1 MEPFY
6 KIAVPH
12 NDILE
17 GRHAPDVFAAKL
29 GQVFKGKGALEYKNS
44 AQFFKNTHETLGLTR
59 LLSNVEARL
68 KGGESDSVIQ
78 IQTPFGGGKTHAQIA
93 MYHKASKWD
102 ARRVVIDGAAIDAEK
117 ETLWGMLEKQL
128 TGKIDRFNRET
139 SPGRDAL
146 CELLSK
152 QRKPVLILI
161 DELLEYVTKAAG
173 VEVGDST
180 RAAQTVAF
188 MQELTEAAGILEK
201 VALVLTL
208 PSSAM
213 EHFDESAERLYRQL
227 QKVSG
232 RVKKI
237 YTPVMDHEIAQ
248 VIRHRLFSKV
258 DETQASNTINE
269 FMAYA
274 KKESILPP
282 GTEPSDYQKR
292 FEVSYPFLPETIDV
306 LYQQWG
312 SLPTF
317 QRTRGVL
324 RLLALVIYSL
334 KETAIPY
341 IRLADFNLN
350 IQDIRQELLEHIG
363 MPYDSVLSADITRDD
378 AGAKK
383 VDQEYGDSYKE
394 LRLGTLTATTIFMYS
409 FPEGV
414 ENRGAT
420 FGEIKRSATTLPYP
434 SSAVIEASN
443 KLKRKLFFL
452 QDEGER
458 VYFTTQAN
466 LNSIL
471 HTKIE
476 NLDEAEINA
485 FEEKLLHE
493 NGFGEKLKTFV
504 WPKDGSKI
512 PDDASLKLVILKS
525 SDDLSMMDH
534 ILETKGCTPRAYRNT
549 LFFLAPLKR
558 EHSAFYQHLKEFLA
572 YKAIYS
578 DQKRMSELLR
588 SQQQEVR
595 KAKETAEKGL
605 NDALRRYYRTVFIP
619 AEKGFNERE
628 LSIPAAGL
636 NIQLSDVVY
645 DHLHAEGDILENLQP
660 IVIKEMYLNTT
671 SYVLTEQL
679 YNSSATTRGALRVS
693 SSSAWELGIRH
704 GVELGHFGLGQL
716 NEGEPIHQYFKKK
729 PLDIS
734 LSGDEVIIHAD
745 ICMEQRKKIKRPNE
759 HGEGNPNLSTEI
771 EGSENVE
778 NGETENS
785 IQPDEGTAQNVL
797 NEVPLKFILPQDKK
811 VSDLLGMMAF
821 LQSKFDTLHIELL
834 ATNGKMSEQEY
845 EDNIGET
852 VVQMGIKLE

>member
-1 MEPFY
+1 MLPFY
-6 KIAVPH
+6 EIAVPH

-17 GRHAPDVFAAKL
+17 GRHTPDVFAAKL
-29 GQVFKGKGALEYKNS
+29 GQVFKGRGALEYKDS
-44 AQFFKNTHETLGLTR
+44 EQFFKKTHETSGLTK
-59 LLSNVEARL
+59 LLSDVETRL
-68 KGGESDSVIQ
+68 KGGEADSVIQ

-102 ARRVVIDGAAIDAEK
+102 VRTVVIDGAAIDAEK
-117 ETLWGMLEKQL
+117 KTLWGMLEEQL
-128 TGKIDRFNRET
+128 IGKKSRFNRES

-146 CELLSK
+146 CELFSK

-161 DELLEYVTKAAG
+161 DELLEYMTKAAVVK
-173 VEVGDST
+173 VESST
-180 RAAQTVAF
+180 RAAQTLPF
-188 MQELTEAAGILEK
+188 MQELTEAAGILDK
-201 VALVLTL
+201 VAVVLTL

-237 YTPVMDHEIAQ
+237 YTPVTDHEIAQ
-248 VIRHRLFSKV
+248 VIRHRLFSEV
-258 DETQASNTINE
+258 NEEQASETINE
-269 FMAYA
+269 FMEYA
-274 KKESILPP
+274 KKESLLPP

-292 FEVSYPFLPETIDV
+292 FKASYPFLPETIDV

-334 KETAIPY
+334 KEKAIPY
-341 IRLADFNLN
+341 IRLADFDLN

-363 MPYDSVLSADITRDD
+363 MSYASVLSADITRDD

-394 LRLGTLTATTIFMYS
+394 LQLGTLTATTVFMYS

-434 SSAVIEASN
+434 SSAVVEVSN

-458 VYFTTQAN
+458 IFFTTQAN

-476 NLDEAEINA
+476 NLDDAEINA

-493 NGFGEKLKTFV
+493 NSSGEKLNTFV

-525 SDDLSMMDH
+525 SDDISMMDH
-534 ILETKGCTPRAYRNT
+534 ILETKGCTPRANRNT

-558 EHSAFYQHLKEFLA
+558 ERSAFYRHLKEFLA
-572 YKAIYS
+572 YRAIDS
-578 DQKRMSELLR
+578 DQVQRSELSF

-619 AEKGFNERE
+619 AKKSFNERE

-636 NIQLSDVVY
+636 KMQLGDVVY

-660 IVIKEMYLNTT
+660 VVIKEMYLNTT
-671 SYVLTEQL
+671 PYVRTEQL

-693 SSSAWELGIRH
+693 GSNAWEMGIRQ

-716 NEGEPIHQYFKKK
+716 KEGEPIYQYFKKK
-729 PLDIS
+729 PLDVS
-734 LSGDEVIIHAD
+734 LSGDEVILQAD
-745 ICMEQRKKIKRPNE
+745 ICIAQRR
-759 HGEGNPNLSTEI
+759 STEQTTDDEKSDASI
-771 EGSENVE
+771 EVDGDKSIK
-778 NGETENS
+778 TEEIES
-785 IQPDEGTAQNVL
+785 STQPDEETSQNVL
-797 NEVPLKFILPQDKK
+797 KEVPLKFTIPQDKK
-811 VSDLLGMMAF
+811 VSDLLGMMTF
-821 LQSKFDTLHIELL
+821 LQSKFGNLRIELL
-834 ATNGKMSEQEY
+834 ATNGEMSEQEY

-852 VVQMGIKLE
+852 VVQMGIILE